1 MRDIALTGT
10 LALLLALVVAHPFA
24 GVLLWNWISFM
35 NPHRLVWG
43 AAAEFPWAA
52 IVFAATLLG
61 CVLAGE
67 LRLPPLNT
75 ITLLLLALMVGFTTT
90 SIVALGDPVAVWD
103 KWERVMK
110 VLLGLLLTAALLTNR
125 RRIHALIWVMVISLG
140 YYGVRG
146 GIFAIANGG
155 NYRVWGPPQTMITD
169 NNHLAAALLISLPL
183 MNYLRLQSAHRLVRH
198 GLALAMGLTLLAT
211 VASYSRG
218 ALLGLAAVMA
228 MLWLRSQRKLLTG
241 AVLAASLAAVITF
254 MPGGWTER
262 MNSIS
267 SYQEDASASERLVLW
282 SISWRLALDRPLVGS
297 GFTGPYNRAVVDTV
311 EPGGPA
317 RAVHSIWFELLGEHG
332 FPTFLVWV
340 GLTVAGMLNA
350 MHLMRSTQGRPDLAW
365 AHDLG
370 RMSQVAIVAYAVS
383 GTFLSLSYWD
393 YYWTLLVV
401 IASTQSVVQAMVRG
415 AVTVPLPAA
424 WRARSRQSA
433 LAAGASP

>member
-1 MRDIALTGT
+1 M
-10 LALLLALVVAHPFA
+10 
-24 GVLLWNWISFM
+24 
-35 NPHRLVWG
+35 
-43 AAAEFPWAA
+43 
-52 IVFAATLLG
+52 
-61 CVLAGE
+61 
-67 LRLPPLNT
+67 
-75 ITLLLLALMVGFTTT
+75 
-90 SIVALGDPVAVWD
+90 
-103 KWERVMK
+103 
-110 VLLGLLLTAALLTNR
+110 
-125 RRIHALIWVMVISLG
+125 
-140 YYGVRG
+140 
-146 GIFAIANGG
+146 
-155 NYRVWGPPQTMITD
+155 WGPPQTMITD

-401 IASTQSVVQAMVRG
+401 LASTQSVVQAMVRG